1 MTMQLQPSA
10 CEVAKMFAKECSVL
24 LVEDDPLVAGYMRRI
39 LSRFDVCVEHAQ
51 DRATLEVALD
61 SRYDLVIL
69 DLVVPDIS
77 RMDLLRMVADR
88 TSCPVMVMSG
98 NIDTQIQQ
106 AAISILDRP
115 IWFVDKPASFGP
127 ESFDRVFRM
136 FNLSVGA
143 HR

>member
-1 MTMQLQPSA
+1 MNMHLQPST
-10 CEVAKMFAKECSVL
+10 CDVARMFARERSIL
-24 LVEDDPLVAGYMRRI
+24 LVEDDPLVAGYMQRI
-39 LSRFDVCVEHAQ
+39 LSRFDVCVEHAH

-61 SRYDLVIL
+61 NRYDLVIL

-77 RMDLLRMVADR
+77 RQDLLRLVADR

-98 NIDTQIQQ
+98 NIDSQIQQ

-136 FNLSVGA
+136 FNLSVGK
-143 HR
+143 HG